1 MRLFLIILAAVV
13 LLYLTLMGFGVIH
26 AGFPFGKK
34 HGLVKKTIMLDDFED
49 ADNDFD
55 WFTGGYAKLEQST
68 QNTTHGKH
76 SAKVTFYTRDQF
88 QTVPTPLP
96 GITPTPQPTWQ
107 PQIVMNTHS
116 VTKLPVFDWQDFTSL
131 KLDVFNSMDQPV
143 TYHLKLSDSKTFSH
157 ETSGVM
163 LSKKVTNISVLMDD
177 LSQDRMDLSNMDS
190 IQFWVDMAGAT
201 QPVSVYLDNLRLEF
215 DPGEVKK
222 K

>member
-1 MRLFLIILAAVV
+1 MRLFLIILVAAG
-13 LLYLTLMGFGVIH
+13 LIYAIAAGLGLTHMRR
-26 AGFPFGKK
+26 
-34 HGLVKKTIMLDDFED
+34 HGLVKKTVMLDDFED

-55 WFTGGYAKLEQST
+55 WYTGGYAKLEQSN
-68 QNTTHGKH
+68 QNQTHGKH
-76 SAKVTFYTRDQF
+76 SAKVTFYTQDQF
-88 QTVPTPLP
+88 QAVPTLP
-96 GITPTPQPTWQ
+96 PEITPTPEPTWQ
-107 PQIVMNTHS
+107 PQIVLDTHS
-116 VTKLPVFDWQDFTSL
+116 VTKLTVFDWTDFTSL
-131 KLDVFNSMDQPV
+131 KLDVFNAMDEPM

-157 ETSGVM
+157 DTTGVM

-190 IQFWVDMAGAT
+190 IQFWVDMTGAT